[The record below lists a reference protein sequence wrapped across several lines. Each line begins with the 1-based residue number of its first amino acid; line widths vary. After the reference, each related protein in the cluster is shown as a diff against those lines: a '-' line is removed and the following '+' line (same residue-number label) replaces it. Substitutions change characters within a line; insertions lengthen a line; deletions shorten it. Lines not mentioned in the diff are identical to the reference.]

1 MRANFYESIIMNKPF
16 SSDYVIKETL
26 KHMQSSVAISTQ
38 KTIARLPE
46 FQGQPEKVQEV
57 MTTLANLGRLNSMIE
72 SIRENNQNI
81 LGDK

>member
-1 MRANFYESIIMNKPF
+1 MNKPF
-16 SSDYVIKETL
+16 SNDYVVKETL
-26 KHMQSSVAISTQ
+26 KHMQASISISTQ

-57 MTTLANLGRLNSMIE
+57 MTTLSNLSKLNSLIE
-72 SIRENNQNI
+72 SIRENNKDI